1 MKERE
6 SEKRDDE
13 IKNQSCWTTGVR
25 HLKSWREKDKWGRI
39 YSKERNFKQKCGKE
53 QKKVH

>member
-6 SEKRDDE
+6 SETRDDE

-25 HLKSWREKDKWGRI
+25 HLKTWREKDKWGRI
-39 YSKERNFKQKCGKE
+39 YSKERNFKQKWGKE